1 MDRRIDA
8 HLQRRDVALAPR
20 TSDAEFLRRAS
31 LDLTGKLPTPEEITL
46 FALDP
51 DPAKRQRRV
60 EDLLNSDDYARNWAR
75 YWRDVILYHAT
86 DQRAQRNRGVLE
98 EWFFE
103 QFRGG
108 RGWDKI
114 ATDLITATG
123 DISQQGS
130 TGLISAQMAQ
140 DNELAAETSR
150 LFLGIQIQCAQCHD
164 HPFDR
169 WTRAQFHELA
179 AFFPRVRVQRQQD
192 AQKRTFAVV
201 SFDRDPAAGGRASL
215 VRRFGRLDADGDGQI
230 QPGEV
235 PERLRTQ
242 FDRLLQRA
250 DKDGDQVL
258 SLEELKSVPDAG
270 NAQARRRV
278 EHYMPD
284 LEHPDQPGE
293 LVHPGFFVTGARVPE
308 GSSDLER
315 RRQLA
320 AAVTSKEDP
329 WFARAFVNRMWA
341 EMMGQGFTDPVD
353 DMGPNRPT
361 ALGDVLELLSDAF
374 QANDYDVRWLLG
386 AIAATDTYQ
395 RQDRPRA
402 WDPEAPRFAAV
413 CPTRFRADQLFD
425 ALSQVLG
432 LDESVL
438 GPARRGGNRR
448 LGNVRTQFAQLF
460 GYDPSLPAADVTGT
474 IPQALFLMNS
484 PVLNARVRAHEGTP
498 LARLLRETSEDE
510 AVVARL
516 YLQTIAREPSP
527 QEVKTCLDY
536 LAEVGDRSEAF
547 EDILWTL
554 LNSTEFLT
562 RR

>member
-1 MDRRIDA
+1 
-8 HLQRRDVALAPR
+8 
-20 TSDAEFLRRAS
+20 
-31 LDLTGKLPTPEEITL
+31 
-46 FALDP
+46 
-51 DPAKRQRRV
+51 
-60 EDLLNSDDYARNWAR
+60 
-75 YWRDVILYHAT
+75 
-86 DQRAQRNRGVLE
+86 
-98 EWFFE
+98 
-103 QFRGG
+103 
-108 RGWDKI
+108 
-114 ATDLITATG
+114 
-123 DISQQGS
+123 
-130 TGLISAQMAQ
+130 
-140 DNELAAETSR
+140 
-150 LFLGIQIQCAQCHD
+150 
-164 HPFDR
+164 
-169 WTRAQFHELA
+169 
-179 AFFPRVRVQRQQD
+179 
-192 AQKRTFAVV
+192 
-201 SFDRDPAAGGRASL
+201 
-215 VRRFGRLDADGDGQI
+215 
-230 QPGEV
+230 
-235 PERLRTQ
+235 
-242 FDRLLQRA
+242 
-250 DKDGDQVL
+250 
-258 SLEELKSVPDAG
+258 
-270 NAQARRRV
+270 
-278 EHYMPD
+278 
-284 LEHPDQPGE
+284 
-293 LVHPGFFVTGARVPE
+293 
-308 GSSDLER
+308 
-315 RRQLA
+315 
-320 AAVTSKEDP
+320 
-329 WFARAFVNRMWA
+329 
-341 EMMGQGFTDPVD
+341 MGQGFTDPVD

-374 QANDYDVRWLLG
+374 QASDYDVRWLLG

-438 GPARRGGNRR
+438 GPARREGNRR

-460 GYDPSLPAADVTGT
+460 GYDPSMPAADVTGT

-510 AVVARL
+510 AVVTRL